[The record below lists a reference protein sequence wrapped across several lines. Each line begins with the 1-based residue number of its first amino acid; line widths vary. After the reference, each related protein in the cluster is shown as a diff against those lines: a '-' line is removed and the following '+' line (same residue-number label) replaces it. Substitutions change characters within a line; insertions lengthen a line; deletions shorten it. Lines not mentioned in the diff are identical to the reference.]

1 MHIYI
6 YMEYLQFCLL
16 SRGAFEG
23 MWMQKIPAPLYIDRK
38 SIVLAIR
45 LCRKVSYSVF
55 GINYACNIASRPGG
69 GYTLGS
75 DLLRNQRS
83 PNSNSEWWTTR
94 GVHSVGATV
103 EGSTMRATRTHAVMF
118 NLFMSH
124 HVPSL
129 WVLWT
134 FVDKSM
140 VSCCSCMTR
149 CEVQMPSLN
158 VSLVQ
163 MAICPW
169 TPWWHYHWPRYKE
182 LGKVCS
188 FVKCWH

>member
-1 MHIYI
+1 
-6 YMEYLQFCLL
+6 MEYLQFCLL

-129 WVLWT
+129 WIWELLLTKAWCPVAAAWRDVRCKCPPWT
-134 FVDKSM
+134 FPWYRWQSVLELLGDTTIDRG
-140 VSCCSCMTR
+140 TR
-149 CEVQMPSLN
+149 N
-158 VSLVQ
+158 
-163 MAICPW
+163 
-169 TPWWHYHWPRYKE
+169 
-182 LGKVCS
+182 
-188 FVKCWH
+188 

>member
-83 PNSNSEWWTTR
+83 PNSNSE
-94 GVHSVGATV
+94 
-103 EGSTMRATRTHAVMF
+103 
-118 NLFMSH
+118 
-124 HVPSL
+124 
-129 WVLWT
+129 
-134 FVDKSM
+134 
-140 VSCCSCMTR
+140 
-149 CEVQMPSLN
+149 
-158 VSLVQ
+158 
-163 MAICPW
+163 
-169 TPWWHYHWPRYKE
+169 
-182 LGKVCS
+182 
-188 FVKCWH
+188 

>member
-1 MHIYI
+1 MHI

-94 GVHSVGATV
+94 GVHSVARCEPHV
-103 EGSTMRATRTHAVMF
+103 LMPSCSIFSCHI
-118 NLFMSH
+118 MSH
-124 HVPSL
+124 HFGFCELLLTKAWCSVAAAWQDVRCKCPP
-129 WVLWT
+129 WT
-134 FVDKSM
+134 FPWYRWQSVLELLGDTTIDRG
-140 VSCCSCMTR
+140 TR
-149 CEVQMPSLN
+149 N
-158 VSLVQ
+158 
-163 MAICPW
+163 
-169 TPWWHYHWPRYKE
+169 
-182 LGKVCS
+182 
-188 FVKCWH
+188 